1 MEPPEGKLTGQG
13 LRAHHGVMPRIHP
26 SVYIAEGALVI
37 GDVEIGADA
46 SIWFHAILRGDINGI
61 RIGERTN
68 VQDGS
73 VLHVTHEYMVVL
85 GSDITIGHRAI
96 LHGCTVHEECLIG
109 MGSIV
114 LDNARVGPS
123 AMVAAGAVVRENFV
137 VPEGTLAA
145 GVPARIIRD
154 LTPEERELLRAS
166 AGRYVTYARTYRS

>member
-1 MEPPEGKLTGQG
+1 
-13 LRAHHGVMPRIHP
+13 MPRIHP

-85 GSDITIGHRAI
+85 GSDITVGHRAI